1 MNMRYSHYTPK
12 ERRLRIIV
20 AILVVVVIVGGIIA
34 LNRCSKPPQHQ
45 KPPLYLDDS
54 VYDDWEG
61 EEIPTIVGGEPVT
74 TETQDPN
81 TNSIGIDS
89 IGGSSMND
97 VDENGNN
104 DDEDDGYWSLND
116 DDDRDVPSDDEP
128 GWTAPR
134 GDNGNTSNNGNYG
147 QSDNDNTGGFTPP
160 GGSQRKT
167 SPQRRTI
174 PPQIGTPI
182 HDANDINSPSD
193 IGPSL
198 PSINKENA
206 PAGITILVVLL
217 IVYIISYF
225 VSRGGVLVVWA
236 GLFDKIIVIAAAT
249 LYFIASVTDT
259 GHGLT
264 EAQITLLTI
273 SSILMLV
280 SVVLSI
286 LINRGNLLFIF
297 LSVLSKLCAFVLV
310 VYAWILIIVAF
321 FVYIMIKAAKHS
333 HNYS

>member
-1 MNMRYSHYTPK
+1 MSGHFYTK
-12 ERRLRIIV
+12 EEKRTRIILAIVVIV
-20 AILVVVVIVGGIIA
+20 AIVLVIIA
-34 LNRCSKPPQHQ
+34 LNRCSRSEEE
-45 KPPLYLDDS
+45 PLPWNPSDS
-54 VYDDWEG
+54 VYDDWDG
-61 EEIPTIVGGEPVT
+61 ENIPTIVGGEPVT

-81 TNSIGIDS
+81 TNSIEIDS

-116 DDDRDVPSDDEP
+116 IDDDRDAPTDDEP
-128 GWTAPR
+128 GWDAPR
-134 GDNGNTSNNGNYG
+134 SDNGNANSNGNYG
-147 QSDNDNTGGFTPP
+147 RSDNDNTGGFTPP

-174 PPQIGTPI
+174 PPQIETPI
-182 HDANDINSPSD
+182 HDANNINPPSG

-259 GHGLT
+259 GHGFT

-286 LINRGNLLFIF
+286 LINRGNLLFIL
-297 LSVLSKLCAFVLV
+297 LSILSKLCAFVLV
-310 VYAWILIIVAF
+310 VYAWILIIVGF

-333 HNYS
+333 HNY

>member
-1 MNMRYSHYTPK
+1 MA
-12 ERRLRIIV
+12 IVVIV
-20 AILVVVVIVGGIIA
+20 AIVLVIIA
-34 LNRCSKPPQHQ
+34 LNRCSRSEEE
-45 KPPLYLDDS
+45 PLPWDPGDS
-54 VYDDWEG
+54 EYDDWDG
-61 EEIPTIVGGEPVT
+61 EEIPTIVGGEPVPT
-74 TETQDPN
+74 N
-81 TNSIGIDS
+81 TLSPDTDGIGIEP
-89 IGGSSMND
+89 IVGSSMND
-97 VDENGNN
+97 EDENGNN
-104 DDEDDGYWSLND
+104 DDENDGYWSLND

-147 QSDNDNTGGFTPP
+147 RSDNDNTGGFTPP

-174 PPQIGTPI
+174 PPQIETPI
-182 HDANDINSPSD
+182 HDANNINPPSG

-217 IVYIISYF
+217 IVYIISYV

-236 GLFDKIIVIAAAT
+236 GLFDKILVIAVAT
-249 LYFIASVTDT
+249 LYFITLATDT
-259 GHGLT
+259 GHGFT

-286 LINRGNLLFIF
+286 LINRGNLLFIL
-297 LSVLSKLCAFVLV
+297 LSILSKLCAFVLV
-310 VYAWILIIVAF
+310 VYAWILIIVGF